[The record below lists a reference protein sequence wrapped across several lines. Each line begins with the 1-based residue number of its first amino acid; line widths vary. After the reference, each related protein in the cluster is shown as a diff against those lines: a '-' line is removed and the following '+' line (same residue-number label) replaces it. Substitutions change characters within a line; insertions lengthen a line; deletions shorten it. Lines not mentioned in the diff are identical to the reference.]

1 MKSVRKN
8 GEISNKDLA
17 SLITGVEKSLRSEIK
32 SVEGGLRA
40 LGQTLDYKF
49 DELAAMI
56 KRGFD
61 DTPTRDE
68 MNQRFNLVDKRFDSV
83 ERRLSKSEQNNS
95 IIEKVKEALA

>member
-1 MKSVRKN
+1 MPKKRVSKN

-17 SLITGVEKSLRSEIK
+17 SLITGVEKSLRVDIK
-32 SVEGGLRA
+32 A
-40 LGQTLDYKF
+40 LDVKLETRF
-49 DELAAMI
+49 DELGLMI
-56 KRGFD
+56 KQGFD

-83 ERRLSKSEQNNS
+83 ERRLSKLEQNNS